1 MAIVKNRPKITSAPI
16 EDRLKEFMRIMLTT
30 AFQEDNIH
38 NMDNLASHYN
48 LTIMCLFRR
57 DNPNSDICSRCEL
70 YIENY
75 LIATGRHDLSHDEK
89 KKICLLNL

>member
-1 MAIVKNRPKITSAPI
+1 MKI
-16 EDRLKEFMRIMLTT
+16 LLTT

-48 LTIMCLFRR
+48 LTIMCLYRK
-57 DNPNSDICSRCEL
+57 DAPASEVCSRCEL

-75 LIATGRHDLSHDEK
+75 LISTGRNLSLVVRKPVFGVSDLV
-89 KKICLLNL
+89 